1 MRILH
6 RQILKEVFSH
16 GLLGLVL
23 FTFVLFL
30 RDTTNLLALLLRESA
45 LWGQVAHLTLLA
57 FPPLL
62 TFTIPMAVVVG
73 ILIGLSRMA
82 SDGEVTALRAC
93 GMSGR
98 TFLLPLGLVIG
109 LGCSIG
115 VFLSAYMAPYANQK
129 RMEIER
135 QIGLRQIPTELQPR
149 VFEERFPNLVFYVR
163 EVTNGTNLDWKGI
176 FVADIS
182 SPTGP
187 KVTLAQEGLL
197 LSDPSQNQL
206 QLHLVQGSSHETGQ
220 QPNEYSI
227 ATFSETDI
235 PIRLPP
241 PPPPSVKPI
250 SRRPTAELYRV
261 PQSSPEGLDARLEFH
276 RRLALPFATL
286 FLSLV
291 GIPFSLAPRKGGKS
305 TGVVLT
311 LFMVL
316 VYYSLFIGGI
326 SLARQHWLPPWLGVW
341 GADLLFGLA
350 GVFLLARLDRIT
362 PAFGWLASLAERSRA
377 LQRWFSSRRSREEGL
392 STIIQ
397 QQPALWAAP
406 NFPRILDRY
415 IAKSFLFYLTV
426 ILAALI
432 LLTDIVTFFLD
443 LLNDVIR
450 NQIPAVLVLDYFVSL
465 TPYLLYITAPL
476 AVLIA
481 VLVSFGILNQSNE
494 ITAVKASGISL
505 FRLTLPIFLLS
516 TLLSAALFLFDHLYI
531 PAANRHQDAIR
542 NRIKG
547 RPAQTYYRPDRKW
560 IMGED
565 PRIYYYN
572 FFEPTEQVLGGITV
586 FELDP
591 ETFQLTRRISAQR
604 AHWEPSL
611 QGWVFQEG
619 WVRKL
624 HKNSV
629 QEFQQFQVQVFP
641 ELREPPSYFLKEV
654 KQSSQMN
661 FLELRRYLQDLQ
673 QSGFDVTPLSVQFH
687 KKFSFPVFVL
697 IMTLIGLSF
706 AFSLGKKGALTG
718 IAVSLGIAIV
728 FWGISSLFEVLGNL
742 NELPPLAA
750 AWSPN
755 LLFGLGGLYLF
766 LKIKT

>member
-16 GLLGLVL
+16 GVLGLVL
-23 FTFVLFL
+23 FSFVLFL
-30 RDTTNLLALLLRESA
+30 RDTTSLLELLLRESA
-45 LWGQVAHLTLLA
+45 LWGQVAYLTLLA

-82 SDGEVTALRAC
+82 SDGEITALRAC
-93 GMSGR
+93 GMGGR
-98 TFLLPLGLVIG
+98 TLFLPLGLVIA
-109 LGCSIG
+109 LGCALAA
-115 VFLSAYMAPYANQK
+115 FLSIYVAPYSNQK
-129 RMEIER
+129 SLEIQH

-149 VFEERFPNLVFYVR
+149 VFEESFPNLVLYVR
-163 EVTNGTNLDWKGI
+163 DVISGTNPVWKGI
-176 FVADIS
+176 FLADIS

-197 LSDPSQNQL
+197 LSDAAQNQL
-206 QLHLVQGSSHETGQ
+206 QLHLVGGSSHETGQ

-227 ATFSETDI
+227 VTFSETDL
-235 PIRLPP
+235 PIRMPP
-241 PPPPSVKPI
+241 PSPPSVKPNA
-250 SRRPTAELYRV
+250 RRSTAELYRI
-261 PQSSPEGLDARLEFH
+261 PMASPDGLEARLEFH

-286 FLSLV
+286 FLSLL
-291 GIPFSLAPRKGGKS
+291 GIPLSLAPRKGGKS

-326 SLARQHWLPPWLGVW
+326 SLARQHWLPSWLGVW
-341 GADLLFGLA
+341 GANLLFGLV
-350 GVFLLARLDRIT
+350 GIILLARVDRVT
-362 PAFGWLASLAERSRA
+362 SSFGWLARLTELSETL
-377 LQRWFSSRRSREEGL
+377 LRWLSSWRSRERL
-392 STIIQ
+392 NAAIQ
-397 QQPALWAAP
+397 ERSALWDS

-415 IAKSFLFYLTV
+415 IAKSFLFYLAI
-426 ILAALI
+426 ILTALI
-432 LLTDIVTFFLD
+432 LLIEVVTFFLD

-450 NQIPAVLVLDYFVSL
+450 NRIPAILVLDYFVFL

-476 AVLIA
+476 AVLVA
-481 VLVSFGILNQSNE
+481 VLVSFGILNQRNE
-494 ITAVKASGISL
+494 IIAVNASGISL

-516 TLLSAALFLFDHLYI
+516 ALLSAALFLFDHLYI
-531 PAANRHQDAIR
+531 PAANRHQDAIH

-547 RPAQTYYRPDRKW
+547 RPAQTYYRPDRRW
-560 IMGED
+560 IMGEGS
-565 PRIYYYN
+565 RIYYYN
-572 FFEPTEQVLGGITV
+572 FFEPTEQVLGGVTV

-591 ETFQLTRRISAQR
+591 ETFQLTRRILALR

-611 QGWVFQEG
+611 RGWVFQEG
-619 WVRKL
+619 WVREL

-629 QEFQQFQVQVFP
+629 QEFQQFQVRLFP

-654 KQSSQMN
+654 KQSTQMN

-673 QSGFDVTPLSVQFH
+673 QSGFDVTLLSVQFY
-687 KKFSFPVFVL
+687 KKFSFPVFAL
-697 IMTLIGLSF
+697 IMALIGLPF
-706 AFSLGKKGALTG
+706 AFSIGRKGALTG
-718 IAVSLGIAIV
+718 VAVSLGIAMI
-728 FWGISSLFEVLGNL
+728 FWGVNSLFEALGNL
-742 NELPPLAA
+742 NELPPLVA

-766 LKIKT
+766 LKIRT